1 LELGDLVNWVEW
13 SEHELKSFKQKA
25 ENDIDEI
32 HTDIYNM
39 KRDMTKFKST
49 ADLQQYIDD
58 KLKWIESWLSTTE
71 NDTQRSWVDF

>member
-1 LELGDLVNWVEW
+1 MELGELVHWVEW
-13 SEHELKSFKQKA
+13 SEYELKSFKQKA